1 MIRNVKIGS
10 DPELFIINTKTGKV
24 VSSIGIIPGV
34 KGEPYVAKDMP
45 KGYGLQT
52 DNILAEFNI
61 PPVKTQQGFVS
72 CMNYMKDYIKKY
84 VKNIN
89 EDLDIMCAS
98 SAIVDEDQLQ
108 SKEAKEFGCDID
120 YNAYTEE
127 PNPKPEGTSTNMR
140 SAGCHIHVSY
150 NNPNTQDSLNLI
162 KYLDMYLGIP
172 FVIIDKDNRRRKLYG
187 KAGCFR
193 LCKYGFEYR
202 TLGGYALSSDKILE
216 FVYTNVKK
224 AITAY
229 NNDWPLASPDTVQD
243 IINNNKEEQARELI
257 SKFKL
262 VDNDFENI
270 LFNCNY

>member
-1 MIRNVKIGS
+1 MIKNVKIGS

-61 PPVKTQQGFVS
+61 PPVKTQQAFVI
-72 CMNYMKDYIKKY
+72 CMNYMKDYIQKY

-172 FVIIDKDNRRRKLYG
+172 FVVIDKDSRRRKLYG

-193 LCKYGFEYR
+193 LCNYGFEYR
-202 TLGGYALSSDKILE
+202 TLGGYALSSNKILE

-229 NNDWPLASPDTVQD
+229 NNEWPLASPNIVQD

-257 SKFKL
+257 SKYKL